1 MASTLVERHYAI
13 EGENNTK
20 NMKGVL
26 EEIPKDKYMNML
38 SRVMAYANPPSE
50 RGLGQVKDVTAYYVF
65 EGNNVFLE
73 NGLVQTG
80 VAKTGDN
87 PKVGFNMTRLFANSL
102 DKMNDL
108 EIECGLR

>member
-20 NMKGVL
+20 NLKGVL
-26 EEIPKDKYMNML
+26 EEIPKSKYMNMINT
-38 SRVMAYANPPSE
+38 VKAYANSPSE
-50 RGLGQVKDVTAYYVF
+50 RGLGQVKDATEYYSF

-73 NGLVQTG
+73 NGLVQNG
-80 VAKTGDN
+80 LAITGDN
-87 PKVGFNMTRLFANSL
+87 LVRGFKMTRLFANSL